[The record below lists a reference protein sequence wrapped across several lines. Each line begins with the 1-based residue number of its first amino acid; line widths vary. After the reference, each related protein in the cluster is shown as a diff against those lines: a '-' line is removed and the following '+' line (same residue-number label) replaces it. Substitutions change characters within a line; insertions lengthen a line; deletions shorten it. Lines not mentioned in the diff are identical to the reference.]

1 MEQFACC
8 EFILTTT
15 RHEVYCLLLLFHTIG
30 VCRMRLLTAR
40 ARGKILLAAVVRGHS
55 RAVSSSCVVLLA
67 SSPSE
72 QLQSKEVEGHAHSS
86 LDPQVPPLLVPT
98 SATGR
103 SPGQVTSDG
112 SNEVEQNLDLLAFFN
127 VISR

>member
-1 MEQFACC
+1 
-8 EFILTTT
+8 
-15 RHEVYCLLLLFHTIG
+15 
-30 VCRMRLLTAR
+30 MRLLTAR

-55 RAVSSSCVVLLA
+55 RALSSSCVVLLA

-86 LDPQVPPLLVPT
+86 LDPRVPPLLVPT

-112 SNEVEQNLDLLAFFN
+112 SNEVEQNLDLFAFFN